1 MIRVRHDC
9 LCLSISHLGGVS
21 TDQCLGSSSLEQGF
35 LFSRV
40 RKVVSKRKTME
51 GWRQIKIFGRLLPN
65 VHVNMVVRFVCRF
78 FLLLLPGVV
87 LRVGPRSR
95 TDLLISWNE
104 IYKKEKRKRR
114 RRRRNENNSYCTQL
128 TRLGLLPT
136 VNQLVSLFPSSLHW
150 RLFAWKI
157 SKSWCQDLKPDREKI
172 VSL

>member
-51 GWRQIKIFGRLLPN
+51 GWRQIKNFGRLLPS
-65 VHVNMVVRFVCRF
+65 MWTWWSDLFVVF
-78 FLLLLPGVV
+78 FFFFYPV
-87 LRVGPRSR
+87 LYWEWGQGPA
-95 TDLLISWNE
+95 LIYSFLGMKST
-104 IYKKEKRKRR
+104 KKEKRK
-114 RRRRNENNSYCTQL
+114 RRRNENNSYCTQL